1 MPYIDEALLD
11 DLDELQRKDS
21 RDTLRALAGAGAQV
35 REGLSLAADAGID
48 RLASM
53 DRPRS
58 VLVAAIGGTSI
69 VADVLELLAE
79 PGSPVPV
86 QARRNLPLPGWVGPL
101 DLVVA
106 VSLSGR
112 APGPLA
118 VAAEAARRG
127 AMLLTV
133 GADDSPLAEVCRRAR
148 GVHVGVGRNRTSS
161 RTSLWTLLTPVLL
174 GADGL
179 GLLEA
184 GQEDLEGVAD
194 RLDAKAEELRPGSE
208 SFVNPAK
215 LLAVQLAE
223 TVPVVLGDGP
233 LGGVAAARASSM
245 LARTARIPALFGELP
260 DAASGIVACF
270 DGPYTAIGGRRP
282 GTYDDGRIRLGD
294 IDNSGW
300 EPHHFSEPEGD
311 LMERRSGPGEESG
324 RGSEAGR
331 DLFADP
337 YLDGPAPP
345 QLGLLMLRDAVPDPP
360 SRESDEV
367 EALTDAVLGT
377 ARGAGVRVMEVR
389 ATAGTPLVRLADHVA
404 TVDFT
409 ATYLAIGLGLDPS
422 VSPHVADLRDRTR

>member
-1 MPYIDEALLD
+1 MPYVDEALLD
-11 DLDELQRKDS
+11 DPDELARKDS
-21 RDTLRALAGAGAQV
+21 QGTLRALASAGAQV
-35 REGLSLAADAGID
+35 REGLTLAREAGIE
-48 RLASM
+48 RLVSM

-58 VLVAAIGGTSI
+58 VLVAAIGGSAI
-69 VADVLELLAE
+69 VAEVLELLAE

-148 GVHVGVGRNRTSS
+148 GVHVGVGRGRTSS
-161 RTSLWTLLTPVLL
+161 RTSLWTMLTPVLL

-179 GLLEA
+179 GLLDAPEQMLEA
-184 GQEDLEGVAD
+184 VAD

-245 LARTARIPALFGELP
+245 LARTARIPATFGELP

-270 DGPYTAIGGRRP
+270 DGPYTPLGGRRQ
-282 GTYDDGRIRLGD
+282 GTYDDARIRLGD
-294 IDNSGW
+294 IDTSSW
-300 EPHHFSEPEGD
+300 EPHHFDEPDGE
-311 LMERRSGPGEESG
+311 LMERATGPDQGG
-324 RGSEAGR
+324 RRAG
-331 DLFADP
+331 DIFADP
-337 YLDGPAPP
+337 YLDGPSPP
-345 QLGLLMLRDAVPDPP
+345 PLGLLMLRDAPVHPP
-360 SRESDEV
+360 TRESVEA
-367 EALTDAVLGT
+367 EALTDAVLVT
-377 ARGAGVRVMEVR
+377 AREAGVRVME
-389 ATAGTPLVRLADHVA
+389 AQAEPGEPIVRLADHVA

>member
-11 DLDELQRKDS
+11 DVDELQRKDS
-21 RDTLRALAGAGAQV
+21 RDTLRALASAGAQV
-35 REGLSLAADAGID
+35 REGLTLAQEAGIE
-48 RLASM
+48 RLATM
-53 DRPRS
+53 ERPRS
-58 VLVAAIGGTSI
+58 VLVAAIGGTAI

-148 GVHVGVGRNRTSS
+148 GVHVGVGRGRTSS
-161 RTSLWTLLTPVLL
+161 RTALWTMLTPVLI

-179 GLLEA
+179 GLLDA
-184 GQEDLEGVAD
+184 PVSVLESVAD
-194 RLDAKAEELRPGSE
+194 RLDEKAEELRPGSE
-208 SFVNPAK
+208 SFINPAK

-245 LARTARIPALFGELP
+245 LARTARIPATFGELP

-270 DGPYTAIGGRRP
+270 DGPYTPLGGRRH
-282 GTYDDGRIRLGD
+282 GTYDESRIRLGD
-294 IDNSGW
+294 IDTSSW
-300 EPHHFSEPEGD
+300 EPHHFSEPEGE
-311 LMERRSGPGEESG
+311 LMERATGPGREQ
-324 RGSEAGR
+324 GR
-331 DLFADP
+331 DIFADP
-337 YLDGPAPP
+337 FLDAPSAPP
-345 QLGLLMLRDAVPDPP
+345 LGLLMLRDAPVEPP
-360 SRESDEV
+360 TRESAEA
-367 EALTDAVLGT
+367 EALTEAVLLT
-377 ARGAGVRVMEVR
+377 AREAGVRVMETQ
-389 ATAGTPLVRLADHVA
+389 AQAGEPLVRLADHIT

>member
-1 MPYIDEALLD
+1 MAPYLDEHLLD
-11 DLDELQRKDS
+11 DPEELTRKDS
-21 RDTLRALAGAGAQV
+21 RGTLRALASAGAQV
-35 REGLSLAADAGID
+35 REALTLAHEAGIE
-48 RLASM
+48 RLA
-53 DRPRS
+53 DQERPRS
-58 VLVAAIGGTSI
+58 VLVAATGGSSI

-127 AMLLTV
+127 ARLLTV
-133 GADDSPLAEVCRRAR
+133 SADDSPLAEVCRRAR
-148 GVHVGVGRNRTSS
+148 GIHVGTGQGARASS
-161 RTSLWTLLTPVLL
+161 RTALWTLLCPVLV
-174 GADGL
+174 GADRL
-179 GLLEA
+179 GLLDA
-184 GQEDLEGVAD
+184 PQAVLEHVAD
-194 RLDAKAEELRPGSE
+194 RLDERAEELRPSSE
-208 SFVNPAK
+208 AFVNPAK

-233 LGGVAAARASSM
+233 LGGVAAARASAM
-245 LARTARIPALFGELP
+245 LARTARIPAPFGELP

-270 DGPYTAIGGRRP
+270 DGPYTTIGGRRH
-282 GTYDDGRIRLGD
+282 GTYDESRIRLGD
-294 IDNSGW
+294 IDTSGW
-300 EPHHFSEPEGD
+300 EPHHFAEPEGE
-311 LMERRSGPGEESG
+311 LMERARGPEGG
-324 RGSEAGR
+324 GR
-331 DLFADP
+331 DDVFADP

-345 QLGLLMLRDAVPDPP
+345 QLGLLMLRDAPPDPP
-360 SRESDEV
+360 TPESAQA
-367 EALTDAVLGT
+367 EALTEAVLTT
-377 ARGAGVRVMEVR
+377 AREAGVRVMEVR
-389 ATAGTPLVRLADHVA
+389 AGAGSPVVRLADQVA